1 MSTTTPIVDFVR
13 RYAQSGTSRLHMPG
27 HKGQSLLGFEP
38 WDITEIKGAD
48 ELYGADGII
57 AQSEANATRLFGTV
71 HTYYSTEG
79 SSQCIRA
86 MLCLALQAAPAAGQR
101 PVLLAAR
108 NAHKALLYAAALLD
122 FDIQWLWPAPQDAG
136 ALCSCPVSAAKLT
149 GALQGLAQQGRKPFG
164 VYITSPDYL
173 GGVQDI
179 AALAEVCK
187 DFGVP
192 LLVDNAHGAY
202 LRFLPQGGQHPIAL
216 GAAMCCDSG
225 HKTLPVVTGGA
236 YLHLG
241 KNAPIQD
248 EAAVRNALAL
258 FGSTSPSYLI
268 LQSLD
273 KCNQVLSEGYL
284 GGVQDIAALAEVC
297 KDFGVPL
304 LVDNAHGAYLR
315 FLPQGGQHPIALG
328 AAMCCDSGHKT
339 LPVVTGGAYLH
350 LGKNA
355 PIQDEA
361 AVRNALAL
369 FGSTSPSYLILQ
381 SLDKCNQV
389 LSEGYP
395 LRLLQCC
402 GYLTRMRRELNEAA
416 AAKHCPGPLAL
427 ESEPLKVT
435 LDAATLGMTG
445 TELAEA
451 LRSAKVECEYADP
464 RYVVLMFTPAN
475 PPQDFERLTSAV
487 LHIVENLTGPFPL
500 PEKNDR
506 ELLELEHEL
515 HTCCSIR
522 QAVFAPQEQ
531 VPTEQAVGRI
541 CAMPTVSCPPAI
553 PIVVS
558 GEKITSAAVRLMQ
571 KYHVMQAAVL
581 RKTI

>member
-1 MSTTTPIVDFVR
+1 MSMTTPIVDFVR

-149 GALQGLAQQGRKPFG
+149 GALQGLVQQGKRPFG

-179 AALAEVCK
+179 AALTEVCR

-202 LRFLPQGGQHPIAL
+202 LHFLPQGGQHPIAL

-241 KNAPIQD
+241 KNAPVQD
-248 EAAVRNALAL
+248 EVAVRNALAL

-273 KCNQVLSEGYL
+273 KCNQ
-284 GGVQDIAALAEVC
+284 I
-297 KDFGVPL
+297 
-304 LVDNAHGAYLR
+304 
-315 FLPQGGQHPIALG
+315 
-328 AAMCCDSGHKT
+328 
-339 LPVVTGGAYLH
+339 
-350 LGKNA
+350 
-355 PIQDEA
+355 
-361 AVRNALAL
+361 
-369 FGSTSPSYLILQ
+369 
-381 SLDKCNQV
+381 

-402 GYLTRMRRELNEAA
+402 GHLTRLRRELNEAA

-435 LDAATLGMTG
+435 LDAAVLGLSG
-445 TELAEA
+445 TELAEK
-451 LRSAKVECEYADP
+451 LRAAKIECEYADP
-464 RYVVLMFTPAN
+464 RYLVLMFTPDN
-475 PPQDFERLTSAV
+475 PPQDFERLSAAV
-487 LHIVENLTGPFPL
+487 LRIAEELAGPVTL
-500 PEKNDR
+500 PE
-506 ELLELEHEL
+506 ETAGEFAELERGL
-515 HTCCSIR
+515 HRRCTIR

-531 VPTEQAVGRI
+531 LPAEQAVGRI

-558 GEKITSAAVRLMQ
+558 GEQITPAAAAWMKR
-571 KYHVMQAAVL
+571 YHVEEVSVIREPQ
-581 RKTI
+581 

>member
-1 MSTTTPIVDFVR
+1 MSMTTPIVDFVR

-101 PVLLAAR
+101 PILLAAR

-136 ALCSCPVSAAKLT
+136 ALCSCPVSAAKLED
-149 GALQGLAQQGRKPFG
+149 ALQGLAQQGQRPFG

-241 KNAPIQD
+241 KNAPVQD

-273 KCNQVLSEGYL
+273 KCNR
-284 GGVQDIAALAEVC
+284 I
-297 KDFGVPL
+297 
-304 LVDNAHGAYLR
+304 
-315 FLPQGGQHPIALG
+315 
-328 AAMCCDSGHKT
+328 
-339 LPVVTGGAYLH
+339 
-350 LGKNA
+350 
-355 PIQDEA
+355 
-361 AVRNALAL
+361 
-369 FGSTSPSYLILQ
+369 
-381 SLDKCNQV
+381 

-402 GYLTRMRRELNEAA
+402 GHLTRLRRELNEAA
-416 AAKHCPGPLAL
+416 AAKRCPGPLAL

-435 LDAATLGMTG
+435 LDAAVLGLSG
-445 TELAEA
+445 TELAEK
-451 LRSAKVECEYADP
+451 LRAAKIECEYADP
-464 RYVVLMFTPAN
+464 RYLVLMFTPDN
-475 PPQDFERLTSAV
+475 PPQDFERLSAAV
-487 LHIVENLTGPFPL
+487 LRIAEDLAGPVTL
-500 PEKNDR
+500 PEKTAG
-506 ELLELEHEL
+506 EFAELERGL
-515 HTCCSIR
+515 HRCCTIR

-531 VPTEQAVGRI
+531 LPAEQAVGRI

-558 GEKITSAAVRLMQ
+558 GEQITPAAAAWMKR
-571 KYHVMQAAVL
+571 YHVEEVSVIREFQ
-581 RKTI
+581 

>member
-1 MSTTTPIVDFVR
+1 MSMTTPIVDFVR

-57 AQSEANATRLFGTV
+57 AQSEANATRLFSTV

-86 MLCLALQAAPAAGQR
+86 MLCLALQAAPTAGQR

-136 ALCSCPVSAAKLT
+136 ALCSCPVSAAKLAD
-149 GALQGLAQQGRKPFG
+149 ALLGLAQQGQRPFG

-241 KNAPIQD
+241 KNAPVQD

-273 KCNQVLSEGYL
+273 KCNQ
-284 GGVQDIAALAEVC
+284 I
-297 KDFGVPL
+297 
-304 LVDNAHGAYLR
+304 
-315 FLPQGGQHPIALG
+315 
-328 AAMCCDSGHKT
+328 
-339 LPVVTGGAYLH
+339 
-350 LGKNA
+350 
-355 PIQDEA
+355 
-361 AVRNALAL
+361 
-369 FGSTSPSYLILQ
+369 
-381 SLDKCNQV
+381 

-402 GYLTRMRRELNEAA
+402 GHLTRLRRELNEAA

-435 LDAATLGMTG
+435 LDAAVLGLSG
-445 TELAEA
+445 TELAEK
-451 LRSAKVECEYADP
+451 LRAAKIECEYADP
-464 RYVVLMFTPAN
+464 RYLVLMFTPDN
-475 PPQDFERLTSAV
+475 PPQDFERLTAAV
-487 LHIVENLTGPFPL
+487 LRIAEELAGPVTL
-500 PEKNDR
+500 PE
-506 ELLELEHEL
+506 ETAGEFAELERGL
-515 HTCCSIR
+515 HRRCTIR

-531 VPTEQAVGRI
+531 LPAEQAVGRI

-558 GEKITSAAVRLMQ
+558 GEQITPAAAAWMKR
-571 KYHVMQAAVL
+571 YHVEEVSVIREPQ
-581 RKTI
+581 

>member
-1 MSTTTPIVDFVR
+1 MSMTTPIVDFVR
-13 RYAQSGTSRLHMPG
+13 RYAQSGISRLHMPG

-136 ALCSCPVSAAKLT
+136 ALCSCPVSAAKLAD
-149 GALQGLAQQGRKPFG
+149 ALQGLAQQGQRPFG

-179 AALAEVCK
+179 AALAEVCR

-192 LLVDNAHGAY
+192 LLVDNAHGTY

-241 KNAPIQD
+241 KNAPVQD

-273 KCNQVLSEGYL
+273 KCNQ
-284 GGVQDIAALAEVC
+284 I
-297 KDFGVPL
+297 
-304 LVDNAHGAYLR
+304 
-315 FLPQGGQHPIALG
+315 
-328 AAMCCDSGHKT
+328 
-339 LPVVTGGAYLH
+339 
-350 LGKNA
+350 
-355 PIQDEA
+355 
-361 AVRNALAL
+361 
-369 FGSTSPSYLILQ
+369 
-381 SLDKCNQV
+381 

-402 GYLTRMRRELNEAA
+402 GHLTRLRRELNEAA

-435 LDAATLGMTG
+435 LDAAVLGLSG
-445 TELAEA
+445 TELAEK
-451 LRSAKVECEYADP
+451 LRAAKIECEYADP
-464 RYVVLMFTPAN
+464 RYLVLMFTPDN
-475 PPQDFERLTSAV
+475 PPQDFERLVAAV
-487 LHIVENLTGPFPL
+487 LRIAEDLAGPVTL
-500 PEKNDR
+500 PE
-506 ELLELEHEL
+506 ETAGEFAELERGL
-515 HTCCSIR
+515 HRCRTIR

-531 VPTEQAVGRI
+531 LPAEQAVGRI

-558 GEKITSAAVRLMQ
+558 GERITPAAAAWMKR
-571 KYHVMQAAVL
+571 YHVEEVSVIREPQ
-581 RKTI
+581 

>member
-1 MSTTTPIVDFVR
+1 MSMTTPIVEFVR

-27 HKGQSLLGFEP
+27 HKGQSILGFEP

-48 ELYGADGII
+48 ELYEAEGII
-57 AQSEANATRLFGTV
+57 AESEANATRLFGTA

-86 MLCLALQAAPAAGQR
+86 MLCLALQAAPRTGKR

-122 FDIQWLWPAPQDAG
+122 FDIEWLWPAPEDAC
-136 ALCSCPVSAAKLT
+136 ALCSCPVSAARLT
-149 GALQGLAQQGRKPFG
+149 AALHAMEQQGRKPFG
-164 VYITSPDYL
+164 IYVTSPDYL

-179 AALAEVCK
+179 AALAAVCK
-187 DFGVP
+187 TFDLP

-202 LRFLPQGGQHPIAL
+202 LRFLPENRHPIAL

-248 EAAVRNALAL
+248 ETAVRNALAL

-273 KCNQVLSEGYL
+273 KCNQ
-284 GGVQDIAALAEVC
+284 ILA
-297 KDFGVPL
+297 
-304 LVDNAHGAYLR
+304 
-315 FLPQGGQHPIALG
+315 
-328 AAMCCDSGHKT
+328 
-339 LPVVTGGAYLH
+339 
-350 LGKNA
+350 
-355 PIQDEA
+355 
-361 AVRNALAL
+361 
-369 FGSTSPSYLILQ
+369 
-381 SLDKCNQV
+381 
-389 LSEGYP
+389 EGYP

-402 GYLTRMRRELNEAA
+402 GYLTRLRRELNEAA
-416 AAKHCPGPLAL
+416 AAKHCLVPLVL

-435 LDAATLGMTG
+435 LDAAALGMTG

-500 PEKNDR
+500 PEENDR
-506 ELLELEHEL
+506 EFLELEHKL

-571 KYHVMQAAVL
+571 KHHVMQVAVL

>member
-1 MSTTTPIVDFVR
+1 MSMTTPIVDFVR
-13 RYAQSGTSRLHMPG
+13 RYARSGTSRLHMPG

-57 AQSEANATRLFGTV
+57 AQSEANATRLFDTV

-136 ALCSCPVSAAKLT
+136 SLCSCPVSAAKLT
-149 GALQGLAQQGRKPFG
+149 GALQGLAQQGKRPFG

-179 AALAEVCK
+179 AALTEVCK
-187 DFGVP
+187 DFDVP

-241 KNAPIQD
+241 KNAPVQD

-273 KCNQVLSEGYL
+273 KCNQ
-284 GGVQDIAALAEVC
+284 I
-297 KDFGVPL
+297 
-304 LVDNAHGAYLR
+304 
-315 FLPQGGQHPIALG
+315 
-328 AAMCCDSGHKT
+328 
-339 LPVVTGGAYLH
+339 
-350 LGKNA
+350 
-355 PIQDEA
+355 
-361 AVRNALAL
+361 
-369 FGSTSPSYLILQ
+369 
-381 SLDKCNQV
+381 

-402 GYLTRMRRELNEAA
+402 GHLTRLRRELNEAA
-416 AAKHCPGPLAL
+416 AAKHCSGPLAL

-435 LDAATLGMTG
+435 LDAAVLGLSG
-445 TELAEA
+445 TELAEK
-451 LRSAKVECEYADP
+451 LRAAKIECEYADP
-464 RYVVLMFTPAN
+464 RYLVLMFTPDN
-475 PPQDFERLTSAV
+475 PPQDFERLSAAV
-487 LHIVENLTGPFPL
+487 LRIAEELAGPVTL
-500 PEKNDR
+500 PE
-506 ELLELEHEL
+506 ETAGEFAELERGL
-515 HTCCSIR
+515 HRRCTIR

-531 VPTEQAVGRI
+531 LPAEQAVGRI

-558 GEKITSAAVRLMQ
+558 GEQITPAAAAWMKR
-571 KYHVMQAAVL
+571 YHVEEVSVIREPQ
-581 RKTI
+581 

>member
-1 MSTTTPIVDFVR
+1 MSMTTPIVDFVC

-27 HKGQSLLGFEP
+27 HKGQSILGFEP

-48 ELYGADGII
+48 ELYKAEGII
-57 AQSEANATRLFGTV
+57 AESEANATRLFGTA

-86 MLCLALQAAPAAGQR
+86 MLCLALQAAPRTGKR

-122 FDIQWLWPAPQDAG
+122 FDIEWLWPAPEDAC
-136 ALCSCPVSAAKLT
+136 ALCSCPVSAARLT
-149 GALQGLAQQGRKPFG
+149 AALHAMEQQGRKPFG
-164 VYITSPDYL
+164 IYVTSPDYL

-179 AALAEVCK
+179 AALAAVCK
-187 DFGVP
+187 TFDLP

-202 LRFLPQGGQHPIAL
+202 LRFLPENRHPIAL

-273 KCNQVLSEGYL
+273 KCNQ
-284 GGVQDIAALAEVC
+284 ILA
-297 KDFGVPL
+297 
-304 LVDNAHGAYLR
+304 
-315 FLPQGGQHPIALG
+315 
-328 AAMCCDSGHKT
+328 
-339 LPVVTGGAYLH
+339 
-350 LGKNA
+350 
-355 PIQDEA
+355 
-361 AVRNALAL
+361 
-369 FGSTSPSYLILQ
+369 
-381 SLDKCNQV
+381 
-389 LSEGYP
+389 EGYP

-402 GYLTRMRRELNEAA
+402 GYLTRLRRKLNEAA
-416 AAKHCPGPLAL
+416 AAKHCLVPLVL

-435 LDAATLGMTG
+435 LDAAALGMTG

-500 PEKNDR
+500 PEENDR

-515 HTCCSIR
+515 HTYCSIR

-571 KYHVMQAAVL
+571 KYHVTQVAVL

>member
-1 MSTTTPIVDFVR
+1 MSMTTPIVDFVR

-57 AQSEANATRLFGTV
+57 AQSEANATRLFDTV

-136 ALCSCPVSAAKLT
+136 ALCSCPVSVAKLT
-149 GALQGLAQQGRKPFG
+149 GALQGLVQQGKRPFG

-179 AALAEVCK
+179 AALAEVCR

-241 KNAPIQD
+241 KNAPVQD

-273 KCNQVLSEGYL
+273 KCNQ
-284 GGVQDIAALAEVC
+284 I
-297 KDFGVPL
+297 
-304 LVDNAHGAYLR
+304 
-315 FLPQGGQHPIALG
+315 
-328 AAMCCDSGHKT
+328 
-339 LPVVTGGAYLH
+339 
-350 LGKNA
+350 
-355 PIQDEA
+355 
-361 AVRNALAL
+361 
-369 FGSTSPSYLILQ
+369 
-381 SLDKCNQV
+381 

-402 GYLTRMRRELNEAA
+402 GHLTRLRRELNEAA

-435 LDAATLGMTG
+435 LDAVVLGLSG
-445 TELAEA
+445 TELAEK
-451 LRSAKVECEYADP
+451 LRAAKIECEYADP
-464 RYVVLMFTPAN
+464 RYLVLMFTPDN
-475 PPQDFERLTSAV
+475 PPQDFERLSAAV
-487 LHIVENLTGPFPL
+487 LRIAEEIAGPVTL
-500 PEKNDR
+500 PE
-506 ELLELEHEL
+506 ETAGEFAELERGL
-515 HTCCSIR
+515 HRRCTIR

-531 VPTEQAVGRI
+531 LPAEQAVGRI

-558 GEKITSAAVRLMQ
+558 GEQITPAAAAWMKR
-571 KYHVMQAAVL
+571 YHVEEVSVIREPQ
-581 RKTI
+581 

>member
-1 MSTTTPIVDFVR
+1 MWILCAVTHSQ
-13 RYAQSGTSRLHMPG
+13 AATSRRQMPG
-27 HKGQSLLGFEP
+27 HRGQSLLGFEP

-122 FDIQWLWPAPQDAG
+122 FDIQWLWPVPQDAG

-149 GALQGLAQQGRKPFG
+149 GALQGLAQQGKRPFG

-241 KNAPIQD
+241 KNALIQD

-273 KCNQVLSEGYL
+273 KCNQVLSEG
-284 GGVQDIAALAEVC
+284 
-297 KDFGVPL
+297 
-304 LVDNAHGAYLR
+304 
-315 FLPQGGQHPIALG
+315 
-328 AAMCCDSGHKT
+328 
-339 LPVVTGGAYLH
+339 
-350 LGKNA
+350 
-355 PIQDEA
+355 
-361 AVRNALAL
+361 
-369 FGSTSPSYLILQ
+369 
-381 SLDKCNQV
+381 
-389 LSEGYP
+389 
-395 LRLLQCC
+395 
-402 GYLTRMRRELNEAA
+402 
-416 AAKHCPGPLAL
+416 
-427 ESEPLKVT
+427 
-435 LDAATLGMTG
+435 
-445 TELAEA
+445 
-451 LRSAKVECEYADP
+451 
-464 RYVVLMFTPAN
+464 
-475 PPQDFERLTSAV
+475 
-487 LHIVENLTGPFPL
+487 
-500 PEKNDR
+500 
-506 ELLELEHEL
+506 
-515 HTCCSIR
+515 
-522 QAVFAPQEQ
+522 
-531 VPTEQAVGRI
+531 
-541 CAMPTVSCPPAI
+541 
-553 PIVVS
+553 
-558 GEKITSAAVRLMQ
+558 
-571 KYHVMQAAVL
+571 
-581 RKTI
+581 

>member
-1 MSTTTPIVDFVR
+1 MNMTTPIVDFVR

-149 GALQGLAQQGRKPFG
+149 GALQGLAQQGKRPFG

-179 AALAEVCK
+179 AALAEVCR

-241 KNAPIQD
+241 KNAPVQD

-273 KCNQVLSEGYL
+273 KCNQ
-284 GGVQDIAALAEVC
+284 I
-297 KDFGVPL
+297 
-304 LVDNAHGAYLR
+304 
-315 FLPQGGQHPIALG
+315 
-328 AAMCCDSGHKT
+328 
-339 LPVVTGGAYLH
+339 
-350 LGKNA
+350 
-355 PIQDEA
+355 
-361 AVRNALAL
+361 
-369 FGSTSPSYLILQ
+369 
-381 SLDKCNQV
+381 

-402 GYLTRMRRELNEAA
+402 GHLTRLRRELNEAA
-416 AAKHCPGPLAL
+416 AAKHCPEPLAL

-435 LDAATLGMTG
+435 LDAAVLGLSG
-445 TELAEA
+445 TELAEK
-451 LRSAKVECEYADP
+451 LRAAKIECEYADP
-464 RYVVLMFTPAN
+464 RYLVLMFTPDN
-475 PPQDFERLTSAV
+475 PPQDFERLSAAV
-487 LHIVENLTGPFPL
+487 LRIAEELAGPVTFP
-500 PEKNDR
+500 E
-506 ELLELEHEL
+506 ETAGEFAELERGL
-515 HTCCSIR
+515 HRRCTIR

-531 VPTEQAVGRI
+531 LPAEQAVGRI

-558 GEKITSAAVRLMQ
+558 GEQITPAAAAWMKR
-571 KYHVMQAAVL
+571 YHVEEVSVIREPQ
-581 RKTI
+581 

>member
-1 MSTTTPIVDFVR
+1 MSMTTPIVDFVR

-149 GALQGLAQQGRKPFG
+149 GVLQGLAQQGKRPFG

-179 AALAEVCK
+179 AALTEVCK

-241 KNAPIQD
+241 KNAPVQD

-273 KCNQVLSEGYL
+273 KCNQ
-284 GGVQDIAALAEVC
+284 I
-297 KDFGVPL
+297 
-304 LVDNAHGAYLR
+304 
-315 FLPQGGQHPIALG
+315 
-328 AAMCCDSGHKT
+328 
-339 LPVVTGGAYLH
+339 
-350 LGKNA
+350 
-355 PIQDEA
+355 
-361 AVRNALAL
+361 
-369 FGSTSPSYLILQ
+369 
-381 SLDKCNQV
+381 

-402 GYLTRMRRELNEAA
+402 GHLTRLRRELNEAA
-416 AAKHCPGPLAL
+416 AAKHCPGPLVL

-435 LDAATLGMTG
+435 LDAAALGLSG
-445 TELAEA
+445 TELAEK
-451 LRSAKVECEYADP
+451 LRAAKIECEYADP
-464 RYVVLMFTPAN
+464 RYLVLMFTPDN
-475 PPQDFERLTSAV
+475 PPQDFERLSAAV
-487 LHIVENLTGPFPL
+487 LRIAEELVGPVTL
-500 PEKNDR
+500 PEETVGEFAD
-506 ELLELEHEL
+506 LERGL
-515 HTCCSIR
+515 HRRCTIR

-531 VPTEQAVGRI
+531 LPAEQAVGRI

-558 GEKITSAAVRLMQ
+558 GEQITPAAAAWMKR
-571 KYHVMQAAVL
+571 YHVEEVSVIREPQ
-581 RKTI
+581 

>member
-1 MSTTTPIVDFVR
+1 MNMTTPIVDFVR

-149 GALQGLAQQGRKPFG
+149 GALQGLAQQGKRPFG

-179 AALAEVCK
+179 AALAEVCR

-241 KNAPIQD
+241 KNAPVQD

-273 KCNQVLSEGYL
+273 KCNQ
-284 GGVQDIAALAEVC
+284 I
-297 KDFGVPL
+297 
-304 LVDNAHGAYLR
+304 
-315 FLPQGGQHPIALG
+315 
-328 AAMCCDSGHKT
+328 
-339 LPVVTGGAYLH
+339 
-350 LGKNA
+350 
-355 PIQDEA
+355 
-361 AVRNALAL
+361 
-369 FGSTSPSYLILQ
+369 
-381 SLDKCNQV
+381 

-402 GYLTRMRRELNEAA
+402 GHLTRLRRELNEAA
-416 AAKHCPGPLAL
+416 AAKHCPGPLVL

-435 LDAATLGMTG
+435 LDAAVLGLSG
-445 TELAEA
+445 TELAEK
-451 LRSAKVECEYADP
+451 LRAAKIECEYADP
-464 RYVVLMFTPAN
+464 RYLVLMFTPDN
-475 PPQDFERLTSAV
+475 PPQDFERLSAAV
-487 LHIVENLTGPFPL
+487 LRIAEELAGPVTFP
-500 PEKNDR
+500 E
-506 ELLELEHEL
+506 ETAGEFAELERGL
-515 HTCCSIR
+515 HRRCTIR

-531 VPTEQAVGRI
+531 LPAEQAVGRI

-558 GEKITSAAVRLMQ
+558 GEQITPAAAAWMKR
-571 KYHVMQAAVL
+571 YHVEEVSVIREPQ
-581 RKTI
+581 

>member
-1 MSTTTPIVDFVR
+1 M
-13 RYAQSGTSRLHMPG
+13 
-27 HKGQSLLGFEP
+27 
-38 WDITEIKGAD
+38 
-48 ELYGADGII
+48 
-57 AQSEANATRLFGTV
+57 
-71 HTYYSTEG
+71 
-79 SSQCIRA
+79 
-86 MLCLALQAAPAAGQR
+86 
-101 PVLLAAR
+101 
-108 NAHKALLYAAALLD
+108 
-122 FDIQWLWPAPQDAG
+122 
-136 ALCSCPVSAAKLT
+136 
-149 GALQGLAQQGRKPFG
+149 AQQGRKPFG
-164 VYITSPDYL
+164 IYVTSPDYL

-179 AALAEVCK
+179 AALA
-187 DFGVP
+187 G
-192 LLVDNAHGAY
+192 
-202 LRFLPQGGQHPIAL
+202 
-216 GAAMCCDSG
+216 
-225 HKTLPVVTGGA
+225 
-236 YLHLG
+236 
-241 KNAPIQD
+241 
-248 EAAVRNALAL
+248 
-258 FGSTSPSYLI
+258 
-268 LQSLD
+268 
-273 KCNQVLSEGYL
+273 
-284 GGVQDIAALAEVC
+284 VC

-402 GYLTRMRRELNEAA
+402 GYLTRLRRELNEAA
-416 AAKHCPGPLAL
+416 AAKHCPEPLAL

-451 LRSAKVECEYADP
+451 LRCAKVECEYADP

>member
-1 MSTTTPIVDFVR
+1 MSMTTPIVDFVR

-149 GALQGLAQQGRKPFG
+149 GALQGLAQQGKRPFG

-241 KNAPIQD
+241 KNAPVQD

-273 KCNQVLSEGYL
+273 KCNQILSE
-284 GGVQDIAALAEVC
+284 D
-297 KDFGVPL
+297 
-304 LVDNAHGAYLR
+304 
-315 FLPQGGQHPIALG
+315 
-328 AAMCCDSGHKT
+328 
-339 LPVVTGGAYLH
+339 
-350 LGKNA
+350 
-355 PIQDEA
+355 
-361 AVRNALAL
+361 
-369 FGSTSPSYLILQ
+369 
-381 SLDKCNQV
+381 
-389 LSEGYP
+389 YP

-402 GYLTRMRRELNEAA
+402 GHLTRLRRELNEA

-435 LDAATLGMTG
+435 LDAAVLGLSG
-445 TELAEA
+445 TELAEK
-451 LRSAKVECEYADP
+451 LRAAKIECEYADP
-464 RYVVLMFTPAN
+464 RYLVLMFTPDN
-475 PPQDFERLTSAV
+475 PPQDFERLTAAV
-487 LHIVENLTGPFPL
+487 LRIAEELAGPVTL
-500 PEKNDR
+500 PE
-506 ELLELEHEL
+506 ETAGEFAELERGL
-515 HTCCSIR
+515 HRRCTIR

-531 VPTEQAVGRI
+531 LPAEQAVGRI

-558 GEKITSAAVRLMQ
+558 GEQITPAAAAWMKR
-571 KYHVMQAAVL
+571 YHVEEVSVIREPQ
-581 RKTI
+581 

>member
-1 MSTTTPIVDFVR
+1 MSMTTPIVDFVR

-136 ALCSCPVSAAKLT
+136 ALCSCPVSAAKLED
-149 GALQGLAQQGRKPFG
+149 ALQGLAQQGQRPFG

-216 GAAMCCDSG
+216 GAAMCCDSC

-241 KNAPIQD
+241 KNASVQD

-273 KCNQVLSEGYL
+273 KCNQ
-284 GGVQDIAALAEVC
+284 I
-297 KDFGVPL
+297 
-304 LVDNAHGAYLR
+304 
-315 FLPQGGQHPIALG
+315 
-328 AAMCCDSGHKT
+328 
-339 LPVVTGGAYLH
+339 
-350 LGKNA
+350 
-355 PIQDEA
+355 
-361 AVRNALAL
+361 
-369 FGSTSPSYLILQ
+369 
-381 SLDKCNQV
+381 

-402 GYLTRMRRELNEAA
+402 GHLTRLRRELNEAA
-416 AAKHCPGPLAL
+416 AVKHCPGPLAL

-435 LDAATLGMTG
+435 LDAAVLGLSG
-445 TELAEA
+445 TELAEK
-451 LRSAKVECEYADP
+451 LRAAKIECEYADP
-464 RYVVLMFTPAN
+464 RYLVLMFTPDN
-475 PPQDFERLTSAV
+475 PPQDFERLTAAV
-487 LHIVENLTGPFPL
+487 LRIAEELAGPVTL
-500 PEKNDR
+500 PE
-506 ELLELEHEL
+506 ETAGEFAELERGL
-515 HTCCSIR
+515 HRRCTIR

-531 VPTEQAVGRI
+531 LPAEQAVGRI

-558 GEKITSAAVRLMQ
+558 GEQITPAAAAWMKR
-571 KYHVMQAAVL
+571 YHVEEVSVIRETQ
-581 RKTI
+581 

>member
-1 MSTTTPIVDFVR
+1 MSMTTPIVDFVR
-13 RYAQSGTSRLHMPG
+13 RYAQSGISRLHMPG

-48 ELYGADGII
+48 ELYEAEGII
-57 AQSEANATRLFGTV
+57 AQSEANATRLFGTA

-86 MLCLALQAAPAAGQR
+86 MLCLALQAAPQTGER

-122 FDIQWLWPAPQDAG
+122 FDIEWLWPAPEDAG
-136 ALCSCPVSAAKLT
+136 ALCSCPVSADRLKQ
-149 GALQGLAQQGRKPFG
+149 ALQALEKQGRKPFG
-164 VYITSPDYL
+164 VYVTSPDYL

-179 AALAEVCK
+179 AALADACK
-187 DFGVP
+187 AFEVP

-202 LRFLPQGGQHPIAL
+202 LRFLPQGSRHPIAQ

-241 KNAPIQD
+241 RNAPIQD
-248 EAAVRNALAL
+248 EKAVRNALAL

-273 KCNQVLSEGYL
+273 KCNQ
-284 GGVQDIAALAEVC
+284 I
-297 KDFGVPL
+297 
-304 LVDNAHGAYLR
+304 
-315 FLPQGGQHPIALG
+315 
-328 AAMCCDSGHKT
+328 
-339 LPVVTGGAYLH
+339 
-350 LGKNA
+350 
-355 PIQDEA
+355 
-361 AVRNALAL
+361 
-369 FGSTSPSYLILQ
+369 
-381 SLDKCNQV
+381 

-402 GYLTRMRRELNEAA
+402 GYLARLRRVLNETA
-416 AAKHCPGPLAL
+416 AAKHCPAPLAL

-435 LDAATLGMTG
+435 LDAAALGLTG
-445 TELAEA
+445 TELAER
-451 LRSAKVECEYADP
+451 LRSFQIECEYADP
-464 RYVVLMFTPAN
+464 RYVVLMFTPEN
-475 PPQDFERLTSAV
+475 PPRDHERLIAAV
-487 LHIVENLTGPFPL
+487 REIVESVPTPIPQ
-500 PEKNDR
+500 PEQTAG
-506 ELLELEHEL
+506 EFAELERQMQ
-515 HTCCSIR
+515 TRCTIR
-522 QAVFAPQEQ
+522 QAVFAPQETLA
-531 VPTEQAVGRI
+531 VEQAVGRV

-558 GEKITSAAVRLMQ
+558 GEVITPAAAELM
-571 KYHVMQAAVL
+571 KRYNIEEVSVL
-581 RKTI
+581 REN